1 MGHDGAVPARPSSS
15 SPGPGDTDT
24 GDTGVGRTFLRLG
37 STSFGGPVA
46 HLGFFRTEFVGRRR
60 WLGEAQYA
68 DLVALAQFLPG
79 PASSQVGMG
88 IGLLRSGIPGS
99 LRAWLGFTLPSAVL
113 LIGAGMAVGSGV
125 EVPGGVAAGLKVA
138 AVAVV
143 AQAVVL
149 MARSLCR
156 GVVRAAV
163 AVLSAV
169 AILAVPTVWMPSVVL
184 ALAGAV
190 GLLLLR
196 DVEGGPGT
204 AGETSPWPQ
213 LPRWVPPAAVT
224 LFVALLFGLPI
235 LARLLP
241 VEWLVLVAGF
251 YRAGALVFG
260 GGHVVLPMLE
270 EVVVGTGALTQADF
284 VAGYGLANAVP
295 GPLFTFAGYLG
306 ATVGGPVLGIVA
318 LVAIFL
324 PGWLLVVAA
333 LGHWHRLAGQVR
345 VRRALAAV
353 NAAVVG
359 LLAAALYDPVWTSAV
374 TGWVELLLA
383 CAAFVALVALRV
395 APHLVVLGCAA
406 SGWILLG

>member
-1 MGHDGAVPARPSSS
+1 
-15 SPGPGDTDT
+15 
-24 GDTGVGRTFLRLG
+24 
-37 STSFGGPVA
+37 VA

-60 WLGEAQYA
+60 WVGEAQYA

-88 IGLLRSGIPGS
+88 IGLQRSGIPGS

-125 EVPGGVAAGLKVA
+125 GVPGGVAAGLKVA

-143 AQAVVL
+143 AQAVLL
-149 MARSLCR
+149 MARSLCT
-156 GVVRAAV
+156 GFVRAAL
-163 AVLSAV
+163 AVVSAAAV
-169 AILAVPTVWMPSVVL
+169 LAVPAVWMPSVVL
-184 ALAGAV
+184 MVAGAV
-190 GLLLLR
+190 GLLLVR
-196 DVEGGPGT
+196 DVQGDPGGGD
-204 AGETSPWPQ
+204 ASRWPQ
-213 LPRWVPPAAVT
+213 LPRWVPPAAIT
-224 LFVALLFGLPI
+224 AFLALLVGLPI
-235 LARLLP
+235 LARLWP

-260 GGHVVLPMLE
+260 GGHVVLPLLE
-270 EVVVGTGALTQADF
+270 EVVVGSGALTQADF

-306 ATVGGPVLGIVA
+306 AAAGGPVLGIVA

-374 TGWVELLLA
+374 TGWAELLLA
-383 CAAFVALVALRV
+383 CAGFVALVTFRV
-395 APHLVVLGCAA
+395 APHLVVLACALA
-406 SGWILLG
+406 GWVLLG

>member
-1 MGHDGAVPARPSSS
+1 MGRA
-15 SPGPGDTDT
+15 
-24 GDTGVGRTFLRLG
+24 FLQLG
-37 STSFGGPVA
+37 LTSFGGPVA

-60 WLGEAQYA
+60 WLGESQYA

-88 IGLLRSGIPGS
+88 IGLQRAGIPGS

-113 LIGAGMAVGSGV
+113 LIAAGMAVGSGV
-125 EVPGGVAAGLKVA
+125 GVPGGVAAGLKVA

-149 MARSLCR
+149 MARSCARDSCGRRWLWR
-156 GVVRAAV
+156 GSGRPGRPHGLDAV
-163 AVLSAV
+163 
-169 AILAVPTVWMPSVVL
+169 VVL
-184 ALAGAV
+184 VVAARCGPALV
-190 GLLLLR
+190 R
-196 DVEGGPGT
+196 DVERGSGAGDASRWSPSCPGGSRRRPHLLPG
-204 AGETSPWPQ
+204 
-213 LPRWVPPAAVT
+213 PARRVAV
-224 LFVALLFGLPI
+224 V
-235 LARLLP
+235 ARLWP
-241 VEWLVLVAGF
+241 MEWLVLVAGF

-270 EVVVGTGALTQADF
+270 EVVVGSGALTQADF

-306 ATVGGPVLGIVA
+306 AAAGGPGLGIVA
-318 LVAIFL
+318 LIAIFL

-333 LGHWHRLAGQVR
+333 LGHWHRLAGRVR

-374 TGWVELLLA
+374 TGWAELLLA
-383 CAAFVALVALRV
+383 CAAFVALVTFRI
-395 APHLVVLGCAA
+395 APHLVVLGCAMV
-406 SGWILLG
+406 GWALLGSTAPGGRFRSPAQTAL